1 MNEGITF
8 LSLVLFYKGVSC
20 PLAETFF
27 FFFVKLQSKE
37 LLCHFEFKRE
47 IPYFSHYHHY
57 LPAPGMA
64 LVANYI

>member
-1 MNEGITF
+1 MNQGITV

-20 PLAETFF
+20 PLAETLFVV
-27 FFFVKLQSKE
+27 VKLQSKE

-47 IPYFSHYHHY
+47 IPYFSHYHHC

-64 LVANYI
+64 LVANI